1 MLITDEHI
9 ETYAMID
16 HGNGLTTLYGHCSQL
31 LARVGQTVQEG
42 DTIASPAAPGRT
54 STSRCASTGNERIR
68 GRICRKAERKE
79 MIMNMARYEQETII
93 SFNEEEKTA
102 GIYTHNKVLRQKL
115 EALARD
121 RPEDC
126 RLVKVS
132 RSGRAVDY
140 VIPKSWI
147 RIAPNRV
154 LSDAE
159 KIQRRNAI
167 KKANFAL
174 DNAGRPQD

>member
-1 MLITDEHI
+1 
-9 ETYAMID
+9 
-16 HGNGLTTLYGHCSQL
+16 
-31 LARVGQTVQEG
+31 
-42 DTIASPAAPGRT
+42 
-54 STSRCASTGNERIR
+54 
-68 GRICRKAERKE
+68 

-93 SFNEEEKTA
+93 GFNEEEKTA
-102 GIYTHNKVLRQKL
+102 VIYTHNKVLRQKL

-147 RIAPNRV
+147 RIEPNRV
-154 LSDAE
+154 LSGAE

-167 KKANFAL
+167 KEANFAL